1 MKIDLYTK
9 AVLTVIAVC
18 LFLLVIQK
26 SPLIGEARAQGVAHV
41 WLDGSNSFALQFAG
55 PIATKQ

>member
-26 SPLIGEARAQGVAHV
+26 SPLISDAQAQGPTHV
-41 WLDGSNSFALQFAG
+41 WLDGSNGYSLQYAG
-55 PIATKQ
+55 PITTRQ